1 MMLTALSLQ
10 LILIISSV
18 LQRSEQECLQGTSTR
33 CCADFYFDDGTCKPC
48 EIGYFGP
55 NCGKTC
61 PYPKYGRKC
70 VDGECNCLP
79 SLCDFAVGCLQE
91 EIHQIR
97 NLSLNEQ
104 ENTTEEGRSDG
115 SFVKKS
121 SNLKISFLLIIIVA
135 LVTTAVVSVLVIVI
149 IVRGQHSSQ
158 STRKRQTERKTSSTD
173 G

>member
-1 MMLTALSLQ
+1 MMLAALSLQ
-10 LILIISSV
+10 MILIISSV
-18 LQRSEQECLQGTSTR
+18 IQRSEQECLQGTSTR

-61 PYPKYGRKC
+61 PYPTYGRKC
-70 VDGECNCLP
+70 VE
-79 SLCDFAVGCLQE
+79 E
-91 EIHQIR
+91 EIRQIR

-121 SNLKISFLLIIIVA
+121 SNLKISYLLIIIVA
-135 LVTTAVVSVLVIVI
+135 LVTTAVVSVVVIVI

-158 STRKRQTERKTSSTD
+158 STRKH
-173 G
+173 